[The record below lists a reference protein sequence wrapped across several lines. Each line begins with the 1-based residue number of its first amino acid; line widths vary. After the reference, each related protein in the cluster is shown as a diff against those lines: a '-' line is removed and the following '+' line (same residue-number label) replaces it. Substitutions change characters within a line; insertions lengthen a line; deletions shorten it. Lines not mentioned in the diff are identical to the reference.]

1 MSTPFRQHAKV
12 KRIPKQRPV
21 KVTAKVKRIPKQR
34 PVKVTAKVKRIPKQR
49 PVKVNRFPPLLT
61 KASRRHIVIVSPHLG
76 DVGR

>member
-34 PVKVTAKVKRIPKQR
+34 PVKVSAKVKRMPKQR

-61 KASRRHIVIVSPHLG
+61 TSDEGIQTPHCN
-76 DVGR
+76 RITTFR